1 MTPSPVAANDSVTA
15 SGVDLTPTLPVKVA
29 ASVPRGATAV
39 GEFAFSDRLGQIPGV
54 SKAFTRRSG
63 FTGKAG
69 STLVV
74 SEGDRVRIVCGLG
87 GRAAAGAAE
96 IRCAVA
102 AFTRAVAKHRKV
114 AITLPEVDL
123 PEARVVSVVAE
134 AAMLANYSYVQLRS
148 DKDASPLLNALTI
161 ASEGDLRTLRAEV
174 ARSTAVAEAVCFA
187 RDMVNIPGGSL
198 TPERFADFAVERA
211 GGAGL
216 SVEVLDAAAIAD
228 QRLGGILAV
237 NKGSSHPPRLV
248 KLTYEPSAEVLA
260 ELDGEPA
267 TVALVG
273 KGITFDSGGL
283 SIKPADSMV
292 GMKMDM
298 GGAAAVIAAVCALPA
313 LRVPVKVVAFTPM
326 TDNMTGPDAQR
337 PGDVYTARNGTTVE
351 VLNTDAE
358 GRLVLG
364 EALVLASEEEPAA
377 IVDLATLTG
386 ACLVAL
392 GDKIAGLMSN
402 DDELCDRVRVA
413 AAQAGERVWA
423 LPLPDDYA
431 SQLESDVADVKN
443 IGTRYGGTLTAGL
456 FLKRF
461 VSEGIPWAHMDI
473 AGPGMG
479 SETDGVNPK
488 GGTGFGVR
496 TLCRLLEDW
505 HDTD

>member
-1 MTPSPVAANDSVTA
+1 MY
-15 SGVDLTPTLPVKVA
+15 
-29 ASVPRGATAV
+29 R
-39 GEFAFSDRLGQIPGV
+39 RLSQ
-54 SKAFTRRSG
+54 KRSG

-69 STLVV
+69 STLVI
-74 SEGDRVRIVCGLG
+74 SDGDRVRVVCGLG
-87 GRAAAGAAE
+87 GQAAAGAPE
-96 IRCAVA
+96 IRAAVA
-102 AFTRAVAKHRKV
+102 AFTRAVSKHRKV

-134 AAMLANYSYVQLRS
+134 AAMLANYSYEQLRS
-148 DKDASPLLNALTI
+148 DNDAAPRLNALTI
-161 ASEGDLRTLRAEV
+161 ATDGDLRPLRAEV
-174 ARSTAVAEAVCFA
+174 ARSTVVAEAVCFA
-187 RDMVNIPGGSL
+187 RDMVNTPGGSL
-198 TPERFADFAVERA
+198 TPERFAEYAVERA
-211 GGAGL
+211 SSAGL
-216 SVEVLDAAAIAD
+216 SVEVLDAAAIAE

-260 ELDGEPA
+260 ESDGEPG

-313 LRVPVKVVAFTPM
+313 LGAPVRVVSFTPM

-386 ACLVAL
+386 ACVVAL
-392 GDKIAGLMSN
+392 GEKIAGLMSN
-402 DDELCDRVRVA
+402 DDELCDRVRGA
-413 AAQAGERVWA
+413 AAEAGERVWA

-431 SQLESDVADVKN
+431 SLLESDVADVKN

-461 VSEGIPWAHMDI
+461 VSEGIPWAHIDI

-496 TLCRLLEDW
+496 TLCSLLEDW
-505 HDTD
+505 HDAG